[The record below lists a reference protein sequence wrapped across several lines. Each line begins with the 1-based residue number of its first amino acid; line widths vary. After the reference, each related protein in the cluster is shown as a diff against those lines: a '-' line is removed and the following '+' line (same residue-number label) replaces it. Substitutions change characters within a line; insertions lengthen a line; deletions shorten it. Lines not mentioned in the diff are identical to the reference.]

1 MNQSRRKIAVVVGTR
16 PEAIKL
22 APVILALRAE
32 KGVDCRV
39 CWTGQ
44 HREMVEPILELFGIE
59 PDADLMVMRP
69 DQTLA
74 DLTARSLI
82 AIDGFL
88 GEEEPDAVV
97 VQGDTTTVLAAS
109 LAAYY
114 RRLPVGHVEAG
125 LRTGDRYAP
134 FPEEMNRTLVAPIAE
149 YHFAPTVGA
158 REALL
163 RESVPAERV
172 YLTGNTVIDAL
183 LWVRNRNE
191 ELPPDL
197 PAELADALDA
207 APRTGRVLLI
217 TGHRRESFGERFEQ
231 MCLAIRDLAEE
242 HPDMLLVYPVHL
254 NPNVQRP
261 VREILAGLVRVVLL
275 DPLPYRT
282 FAWLMGRCDLVL
294 TDSGGVQEEA
304 PALGKPVLVMRDTTE
319 RPEGVAAG
327 NARLVG
333 SDRSAIVGAVRE
345 VLGDPVVYERMA
357 RARNPY
363 GDGRAARRIVEVLC
377 GRRPEPLAP

>member
-1 MNQSRRKIAVVVGTR
+1 MNQSRRKIAVVFGTR

-32 KGVDCRV
+32 SGVDCRV

-59 PDADLMVMRP
+59 PDADLQVMRT
-69 DQTLA
+69 DQRLA

-82 AIDGFL
+82 TIDGFL
-88 GEEEPDAVV
+88 GEAEPDAVV

-134 FPEEMNRTLVAPIAE
+134 FPEEMNRTLVAPIAQ

-183 LWVRNRNE
+183 LWVRNRNQE
-191 ELPPDL
+191 VAPDL

-242 HPDMLLVYPVHL
+242 HPDLLLVYPVHL

-261 VREILAGLVRVVLL
+261 VREILAGLERVVLL

>member
-1 MNQSRRKIAVVVGTR
+1 MNQSRRKIAVVFGTR

-59 PDADLMVMRP
+59 PDADLQVMRT

-88 GEEEPDAVV
+88 GEEEPEAVV

-134 FPEEMNRTLVAPIAE
+134 FPEEMNRTLVAPIAQ

-207 APRTGRVLLI
+207 APRTGRVLLV

-231 MCLAIRDLAEE
+231 MCLAIRDLTEE

-261 VREILAGLVRVVLL
+261 VREILAGLERVVLL

-282 FAWLMGRCDLVL
+282 FAWMMGRCDLVL